1 MKHETMG
8 SSALDTSKRYTNA
21 DYQTWPEGERWELI
35 DGVPYS
41 MSPAPR
47 RQHQRLVSLLITQ
60 LNIWFEGKTCMPLVS
75 PLDVYLPE
83 ADEDFGDI
91 ETVVQ
96 PDLVV
101 VCDEAKLIDEGV
113 LGAPDFA
120 IEVLSPS
127 TAWRDQTE
135 KRDLYERHG
144 VREFWILNPETLEV
158 TAWRREGEG
167 FAIPRSGSLKVGL
180 EVSIFPGL
188 ILKIT
193 AKL

>member
-1 MKHETMG
+1 MKHETQG
-8 SSALDTSKRYTNA
+8 ASVVDTSKRYTNA

-35 DGVPYS
+35 DGVPQS

-47 RQHQRLVSLLITQ
+47 RKHQRVVSLLDTQ
-60 LNIWFEGKTCMPLVS
+60 LNIWFEDKPCMPLVS
-75 PLDVYLPE
+75 PLDVYLPD
-83 ADEDFGDI
+83 ADEDFEDI

-101 VCDEAKLIDEGV
+101 ICDEAKLIDEGV
-113 LGAPDFA
+113 MGAPDFA
-120 IEVLSPS
+120 IEVLSPT

-144 VREFWILNPETLEV
+144 VRGFWILNPETLEV
-158 TAWRREGEG
+158 TAWTREGDT
-167 FAIPRSGSLKVGL
+167 FALPRSGSLKVGMD
-180 EVSIFPGL
+180 VSIFPGF

-193 AKL
+193 SRL